1 VTWRNGYTTRCIR
14 RTEDDMPARLNLP
27 NALTWLRIILIPL
40 IVLVYYLP
48 HYWGPVPAHWAG
60 PGAAIIFSLAGITDW
75 LDGYFARKL
84 NQTSAFGAFL
94 DPVADKLMI
103 STALVLLVS
112 HHPSFVVAGGD
123 HHWPR
128 DCGLRPA
135 RVDVRAWRPASRQG
149 IRRGQIQDGRTDY
162 GADHDAL
169 GAQALVHPD
178 VRGRLCIPACGGL
191 ADPLV
196 DVELF
201 ARRVAPPARVLSRHR
216 ARPDALVP
224 ERGRKA

>member
-1 VTWRNGYTTRCIR
+1 
-14 RTEDDMPARLNLP
+14 MPARLNLP

-112 HHPSFVVAGGD
+112 HHPSFVVALPAAIIIG
-123 HHWPR
+123 R
-128 DCGLRPA
+128 EIAVSALRE
-135 RVDVRAWRPASRQG
+135 WMSE
-149 IRRGQIQDGRTDY
+149 
-162 GADHDAL
+162 L
-169 GAQALVHPD
+169 GA
-178 VRGRLCIPACGGL
+178 
-191 ADPLV
+191 
-196 DVELF
+196 
-201 ARRVAPPARVLSRHR
+201 RHR
-216 ARPDALVP
+216 VKVSGVGKYKTAAQITALIMMLWEHKLWFIPMFEVGYAFLLAAALLTLWSMWNYLRAAWP
-224 ERGRKA
+224 HLRGS